1 VATVSASG
9 LIDAVAAG
17 SATIGVTVD
26 GVGPAT
32 FLLTVTP
39 AAVASVSV
47 SAPDSSIALGDPAL
61 QATVVA
67 RDATNNILPL
77 TGRTVVW
84 SSSDPSVA
92 TVSASGLITPA
103 SAGTSTIGVTV
114 DGVGPATFLLTV
126 TPVAVASVSVTAPD
140 SNLVEG
146 TATQATVV
154 ARDAA
159 NNILPLTGRAIVWT
173 SSATGVATVSA
184 SGLIDA
190 VAAGSATI
198 GVTVD
203 GVGPATLLLTVT
215 PVPVASVSVSAP
227 DSSLTTG
234 TTTQATVVARDAA
247 NNILPLTGRTIVWT
261 SSATGVA
268 TVSASGLIDAVAAGS
283 ATIGV
288 TVDGVGPATFLLTVT
303 PVPVASV
310 SVSAPD
316 SSLTTGT
323 TTQATVV
330 ARDAA
335 NNILSLAGRA
345 VVWTSSATGV
355 ATVSASG
362 LIDAVAAGSA
372 TIGAT
377 VDGVGPAT
385 FLLTVT
391 PVAVA
396 SVTVTAPDSNLVEGT
411 ATQATVVAR
420 DAANNILPLT
430 GRTIVWTSSAT
441 GVATVSAS
449 GLIDAV
455 AAGSATIGVSVDGV
469 GPATFLLTVTPV
481 PVASVSVSA
490 PDSSIALGDPALQAT
505 VVARDAA
512 NNVLSLTGR
521 TVVWSSSVLGV
532 ATISASGLIT
542 PVSVGTSI
550 IGVTV
555 DGIGPATFVL
565 TVVP

>member
-1 VATVSASG
+1 
-9 LIDAVAAG
+9 
-17 SATIGVTVD
+17 VD

-126 TPVAVASVSVTAPD
+126 TPVAVASVS
-140 SNLVEG
+140 
-146 TATQATVV
+146 
-154 ARDAA
+154 
-159 NNILPLTGRAIVWT
+159 
-173 SSATGVATVSA
+173 
-184 SGLIDA
+184 
-190 VAAGSATI
+190 
-198 GVTVD
+198 
-203 GVGPATLLLTVT
+203 
-215 PVPVASVSVSAP
+215 
-227 DSSLTTG
+227 
-234 TTTQATVVARDAA
+234 
-247 NNILPLTGRTIVWT
+247 
-261 SSATGVA
+261 
-268 TVSASGLIDAVAAGS
+268 
-283 ATIGV
+283 
-288 TVDGVGPATFLLTVT
+288 
-303 PVPVASV
+303 
-310 SVSAPD
+310 
-316 SSLTTGT
+316 
-323 TTQATVV
+323 
-330 ARDAA
+330 
-335 NNILSLAGRA
+335 
-345 VVWTSSATGV
+345 
-355 ATVSASG
+355 
-362 LIDAVAAGSA
+362 
-372 TIGAT
+372 
-377 VDGVGPAT
+377 
-385 FLLTVT
+385 
-391 PVAVA
+391 
-396 SVTVTAPDSNLVEGT
+396 VTAPDSNLVEGT

>member
-159 NNILPLTGRAIVWT
+159 NNILPLTGRA
-173 SSATGVATVSA
+173 
-184 SGLIDA
+184 
-190 VAAGSATI
+190 
-198 GVTVD
+198 
-203 GVGPATLLLTVT
+203 
-215 PVPVASVSVSAP
+215 
-227 DSSLTTG
+227 
-234 TTTQATVVARDAA
+234 
-247 NNILPLTGRTIVWT
+247 IVWT